1 MRDVGVIAE
10 QDSHFM
16 RAWEEVLGIREPT
29 FHALMKSLI
38 NGQQRHGGARDDD
51 GCPAQVCV
59 GLGTGDILAT
69 HGLTRPAYFNDPRF
83 GPLAVT
89 SVLSNATAGASS
101 GAAVSLASRL
111 SEVSTN
117 KDPAVAAN
125 IITDALVRKT
135 ADILRTPPSEVD
147 PSRPMYHYGAD
158 SLVALEVRNWITKEM
173 KANMALL
180 EILAAVPMET
190 FAVQIAKKS
199 KLLVGLASRGRIS
212 ISCCNHNDNAEACRE
227 S

>member
-1 MRDVGVIAE
+1 
-10 QDSHFM
+10 
-16 RAWEEVLGIREPT
+16 
-29 FHALMKSLI
+29 MKSLI
-38 NGQQRHGGARDDD
+38 NGQRRHGGTRDDD

-59 GLGTGDILAT
+59 GLGMDDILAT

-89 SVLSNATAGASS
+89 SVLSKATAGASS
-101 GAAVSLASRL
+101 GDGAAVSLASRL
-111 SEVSTN
+111 SEASTN

-125 IITDALVRKT
+125 IITDALARKT
-135 ADILRTPPSEVD
+135 ADILRIPPSEVD
-147 PSRPMYHYGAD
+147 PSRPMYHYGVD
-158 SLVALEVRNWITKEM
+158 SLVALEVRNWMTKEM

-199 KLLVGLASRGRIS
+199 KLLVGLAS
-212 ISCCNHNDNAEACRE
+212 
-227 S
+227 